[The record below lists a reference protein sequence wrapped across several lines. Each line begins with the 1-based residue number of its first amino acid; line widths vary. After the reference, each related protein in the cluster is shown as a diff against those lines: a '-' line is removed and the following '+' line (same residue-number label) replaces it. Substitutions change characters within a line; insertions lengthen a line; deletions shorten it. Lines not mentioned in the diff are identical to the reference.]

1 MWKLSLTHPSHK
13 MFVCLWLC
21 SDNCPCACQYL
32 VGKIGG
38 ERALTLATMSAH
50 LIFCSF
56 VLFCSLSY
64 TAVWPIWLE
73 ILCSPETCL
82 NSLGTV
88 FSCDG
93 NLQFRKFLRE
103 KFWMVSKEK
112 CCLIGL
118 RLWGSQVAT
127 HFILCQELNTRLAQW
142 NLSLLCTHVQEQL
155 QPDFLD
161 AWMCIP

>member
-1 MWKLSLTHPSHK
+1 

-21 SDNCPCACQYL
+21 SDNCPRACQYL

-38 ERALTLATMSAH
+38 ERTLNWATMSAH

-73 ILCSPETCL
+73 ILCSREAWL
-82 NSLGTV
+82 NSLGTA

-93 NLQFRKFLRE
+93 NLQFRKFLSE
-103 KFWMVSKEK
+103 KFEWSPKKRMLSHWASP
-112 CCLIGL
+112 L
-118 RLWGSQVAT
+118 RLTSCDSFYSVPRIKHKTSAVEFEFTLYACAETTSTWFPWCMDVHS
-127 HFILCQELNTRLAQW
+127 
-142 NLSLLCTHVQEQL
+142 LSIQGQDCL
-155 QPDFLD
+155 
-161 AWMCIP
+161 